1 MKFLIR
7 SGRVID
13 PANGRDEI
21 ADILVDDGSIAS
33 IGSGLPESGTEV
45 IEAAGMIVCPGFIDL
60 HVHLREPGEEYKET
74 IASGAAAA
82 VAGGFTSV
90 CAMPNTRPVND
101 NASITRY
108 VVEQSREAGFAR
120 VHPVGAITRGSLG
133 EELAEMADMKEAG
146 AVAVSDDGRPVMNSQ
161 VMRHA
166 MEYARDHG
174 LVVVDHCQDTSLS
187 AGGVMH
193 EGRYSTLLGLK
204 GMSAAAEE
212 SHIARDIMLA
222 RLTGA
227 RVHIA
232 HISTAGAV
240 AMVRAAKAEDL
251 PITCEVTP
259 HHLALTDEAV
269 QGFDTNTKMSP
280 PLRSERDRAALI
292 EAAADGTI
300 DAIAT
305 DHAPHHQD
313 EKMLEYDRAPFGVIG
328 LETALGVALGIFYHG
343 HTGSEASPNTR
354 AHPTGSVGSQH
365 IGTSAAALLPTRL
378 PLSRIIEM
386 FTIGPARAFGVSGG
400 TLAIGSSA
408 DITIFD
414 PDLEWRVDPI
424 RFKSK
429 SRNTPFTG
437 WHLKGRPIATFVGG
451 RPVFTHGG

>member
-1 MKFLIR
+1 MKLLIK

-13 PANGRDEI
+13 PAQGRDEI
-21 ADILVDDGSIAS
+21 VDVLVADGSIVS
-33 IGSGLPESGTEV
+33 IGAGLSGTGAEV
-45 IEAAGMIVCPGFIDL
+45 LDANGLVVCSGFIDL

-74 IASGAAAA
+74 IQSGAAAA
-82 VAGGFTSV
+82 VAGGFTSI
-90 CAMPNTRPVND
+90 CAMPTTKPVND

-108 VVEQSREAGFAR
+108 VVEKSREAGLAR
-120 VHPVGAITRGSLG
+120 VYPVGAITRGSCG
-133 EELAEMADMKEAG
+133 EELSEMADMKEAG

-204 GMSAAAEE
+204 GMSASAEE
-212 SHIARDIMLA
+212 SHVARDIMLA

-240 AMVRAAKAEDL
+240 AMVRAAKREGL

-259 HHLALTDEAV
+259 HHLALTDSAV

-280 PLRSERDRAALI
+280 PLRSEEDRAALT

-313 EKMLEYDRAPFGVIG
+313 EKMLEYDRAPFGVVG
-328 LETALGVALGIFYHG
+328 LETALGIALTVLH
-343 HTGSEASPNTR
+343 HSSASESPACDSAQKRSNV
-354 AHPTGSVGSQH
+354 PTFQRSN
-365 IGTSAAALLPTRL
+365 AAV
-378 PLSRIIEM
+378 LSRIIEM
-386 FTIGPARAFGVSGG
+386 LTIGPARAFGLPGG
-400 TLAIGSSA
+400 TLAIGSPA

-414 PDLEWRVDPI
+414 PDLELTVDPAL
-424 RFKSK
+424 FKSR
-429 SRNTPFTG
+429 SRNTPFAG
-437 WHLKGRPIATFVGG
+437 FRLKGRTISTFVGG
-451 RPVFTHGG
+451 RQLFSLGS